1 MCKTYNNN
9 ILVATHSTELQLL
22 ESNYSCAMRKVMH
35 EEQKLPQAVHL
46 QAISLAS
53 CNEKESHC
61 VRLAT
66 TKLKS

>member
-1 MCKTYNNN
+1 M
-9 ILVATHSTELQLL
+9 ATHSTELQLL
-22 ESNYSCAMRKVMH
+22 ESNYSAMRKVMH

-66 TKLKS
+66 TKLKARLKIEQK